1 MTLTHGAEGQHLY
14 RLYLLGK
21 SHIGLEREINM
32 KGYKAFKKGLICKNK
47 KYAENTIFK
56 EPEAIPCECGM
67 HFCKNPMDV
76 FNYYGFISP
85 NGEFTEFAEVEAL
98 DEPVT
103 DDNKKYCSTKL
114 KIYEKLSFE
123 KFIDICINSLIRNRQ
138 VEIGEIF
145 SRGNCA
151 QIGSFINS
159 TKIISLGWESKIVNS
174 GDYSQIKNLGRS
186 SLIGNSGKHV
196 QIKTKGHCVQIRN
209 SGDYSQIEGLG
220 NFSRIG
226 NSGNGAQIIYSGY
239 RSKII
244 NYGDSTKITSYR
256 DSTKIRNYGDFANIT
271 SYGDFAE
278 INSVGKQSV
287 ICCFGN
293 YARVKA
299 KKGSYITLSN
309 WEYREGKKASK
320 YERTEYVDGVR
331 IKENTFYTLKNGNF
345 IEVGK

>member
-1 MTLTHGAEGQHLY
+1 
-14 RLYLLGK
+14 
-21 SHIGLEREINM
+21 M
-32 KGYKAFKKGLICKNK
+32 KGYKAFEKGLICRDKQ
-47 KYAENTIFK
+47 YTENSIF
-56 EPEAIPCECGM
+56 EESQAIPCECGI

-151 QIGSFINS
+151 QIVSFLNYTRIA
-159 TKIISLGWESKIVNS
+159 SLGHCSKIVNS
-174 GDYSQIKNLGRS
+174 GDYSQIRS
-186 SLIGNSGKHV
+186 SGNDSLIGNSGKYVQIKIKGEHV
-196 QIKTKGHCVQIRN
+196 QIRS
-209 SGDYSQIEGLG
+209 SGDHSQIESLG
-220 NFSRIG
+220 NFSLIG
-226 NSGNGAQIIYSGY
+226 NSGNGVQITYSGY

-244 NYGDSTKITSYR
+244 NYGDSTRITSYR
-256 DSTKIRNYGDFANIT
+256 DCPKIRNYGDFANIT

-293 YARVKA
+293 YARVRA

-309 WEYREGKKASK
+309 WEYREGKKESK
-320 YERTEYVDGVR
+320 YEITEYVDGVR
-331 IKENTFYTLKNGNF
+331 IKEDTFYTLKNGNF
-345 IEVGK
+345 VEV

>member
-1 MTLTHGAEGQHLY
+1 
-14 RLYLLGK
+14 
-21 SHIGLEREINM
+21 M
-32 KGYKAFKKGLICKNK
+32 KGYKAFEKGLICRDKQ
-47 KYAENTIFK
+47 YTENSIFE
-56 EPEAIPCECGM
+56 EPKAIPCECGI

-103 DDNKKYCSTKL
+103 DDDKKYCSTKL

-123 KFIDICINSLIRNRQ
+123 KFIDICINSLIGNRQ

-145 SRGNCA
+145 NRGNFA
-151 QIGSFINS
+151 QIGSFVNYTRI
-159 TKIISLGWESKIVNS
+159 TSLGHWLKIVSS
-174 GDYSQIKNLGRS
+174 GDYSQIRS
-186 SLIGNSGKHV
+186 SGNDSLIGNSGKYV
-196 QIKTKGHCVQIRN
+196 QIKIRGEHVQIRN
-209 SGDYSQIEGLG
+209 SGDHSQIEGLG
-220 NFSRIG
+220 NFSLIG

-244 NYGDSTKITSYR
+244 NYGDSTRIISHR
-256 DSTKIRNYGDFANIT
+256 DCPKIRNYGDFANII

-309 WEYREGKKASK
+309 WEYRERKKESK
-320 YERTEYVDGVR
+320 YEITEYVDGVR
-331 IKENTFYTLKNGNF
+331 IKEDTFYTLRNREFVK
-345 IEVGK
+345 V